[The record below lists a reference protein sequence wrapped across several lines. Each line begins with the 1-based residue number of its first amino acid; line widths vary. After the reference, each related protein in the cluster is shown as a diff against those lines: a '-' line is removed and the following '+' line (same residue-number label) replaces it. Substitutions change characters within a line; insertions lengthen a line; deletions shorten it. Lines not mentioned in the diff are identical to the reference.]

1 MQFED
6 MVALLPDY
14 LDGNLSPQQTQL
26 IEQELAS
33 SADLREA
40 LSTLNTLNLGKQ
52 HWQDE
57 PVPEWHRTGYLARR
71 QRSNQGWLPWFSM
84 ATSFAAILLVL
95 FRVEIVTTTDGLH
108 IGFGESTTKV
118 AMAQQ
123 SNDQLDA
130 WREEL
135 QAYVGHRLLEYEN
148 AQLRRDQQLVTTM
161 LQVNTQ
167 QRREDL
173 SQLTTFLAQ
182 QRNQDIELTQSQYQ
196 ALFEIQDQD
205 RQQLQQLYA
214 SLNKETY

>member
-1 MQFED
+1 MQYED

-14 LDGNLSPQQTQL
+14 LEGNLSPRQTQL
-26 IEQELAS
+26 IEQELQTS
-33 SADLREA
+33 VELQDA
-40 LSTLNTLNLGKQ
+40 LSTLQTLHQGRQ
-52 HWQDE
+52 SWQDE

-71 QRSNQGWLPWFSM
+71 QKSKQGWLPWLSM

-95 FRVEIVTTTDGLH
+95 FRVEIVASNDGLH
-108 IGFGESTTKV
+108 IGFGESTTRV
-118 AMAQQ
+118 AMEQQ
-123 SNDQLDA
+123 SNDQLEA
-130 WREEL
+130 WRNEL

-148 AQLRRDQQLVTTM
+148 QQLRRDQQLMTTM

-196 ALFEIQDQD
+196 ALFDIQDED
-205 RQQLQQLYA
+205 REQIKQLYA